1 MILVLIN
8 ELKNRLLN
16 RTSTNSFNLEP
27 FVKQLYEYLTK
38 NEIKVWWDRKTMES
52 RGRTFLQELRDAIEV
67 SDYFISIIRVILCV
81 LNSHGMLSFMLL
93 QHSDISY

>member
-27 FVKQLYEYLTK
+27 FVKQFYEDLKK
-38 NEIKVWWDRKTMES
+38 NGIDVLWGRKTMES
-52 RGRTFLQELRDAIEV
+52 RSSTFLQELRDAIEA
-67 SDYFISIIRVILCV
+67 SDHFISIIRVILRV